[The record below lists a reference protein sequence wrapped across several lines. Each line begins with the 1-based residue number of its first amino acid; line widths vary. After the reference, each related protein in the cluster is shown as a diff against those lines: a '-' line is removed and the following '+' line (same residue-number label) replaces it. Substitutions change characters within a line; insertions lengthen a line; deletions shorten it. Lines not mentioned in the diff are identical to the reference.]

1 MIAVDTSALLHV
13 AFAEP
18 GHRESVATLLE
29 RSARLVSAA
38 SVIKAQAVLASRAEQ
53 PREALDHLL
62 GLLRVE
68 IVAVD
73 AVQVDI
79 ARDAYL
85 RFGRASRHPAHLNYG
100 DTFAYALA
108 RARDVPLAFVGDD
121 FALTD
126 LRLLRLA

>member
-13 AFAEP
+13 AFAEA
-18 GHRESVATLLE
+18 GHRDSVAALLG

-38 SVIKAQAVLASRAEQ
+38 SVVEAQAVLASRANE
-53 PREALDHLL
+53 PREALDRLL
-62 GLLRVE
+62 TLLRVE

-73 AVQVDI
+73 GAQVEI
-79 ARDAYL
+79 ARAAYL
-85 RFGRASRHPAHLNYG
+85 TFGRASGHPARLNYG
-100 DTFAYALA
+100 DTFPYALA

-121 FALTD
+121 FSLTD

>member
-1 MIAVDTSALLHV
+1 VIAVDTSALLHV

-18 GHRESVATLLE
+18 GYRDSVAALLA

-38 SVIKAQAVLASRAEQ
+38 SVVEAQAVLASRAVE
-53 PREALDHLL
+53 PRETLDRLMT
-62 GLLRVE
+62 LLRVE
-68 IVAVD
+68 VVVVD
-73 AVQVDI
+73 DEHVEI

-85 RFGRASRHPAHLNYG
+85 TFGRASGHPALQNFG

-108 RARDVPLAFVGDD
+108 RARDVPLAYVGDD
-121 FALTD
+121 FSLTD

>member
-13 AFAEP
+13 AFAEA
-18 GHRESVATLLE
+18 GHRDSVAALLG
-29 RSARLVSAA
+29 RSARLVSAV
-38 SVIKAQAVLASRAEQ
+38 SVVEAQAVLASRADE
-53 PREALDHLL
+53 PREALDRLL
-62 GLLRVE
+62 TLLRVE

-73 AVQVDI
+73 GAQAEI

-85 RFGRASRHPAHLNYG
+85 TFGRASGHPARLNYG
-100 DTFAYALA
+100 DTFPYALA

-121 FALTD
+121 FSLTD

>member
-13 AFAEP
+13 ALAEA
-18 GHRESVATLLE
+18 GHRDSVAALLG

-38 SVIKAQAVLASRAEQ
+38 SVVEAQAVLASRANE
-53 PREALDHLL
+53 PREALDRLL
-62 GLLRVE
+62 TLLRIE

-73 AVQVDI
+73 GAQVEI

-85 RFGRASRHPAHLNYG
+85 TFGRASGHPARLDYG
-100 DTFAYALA
+100 DTFPYALA

-121 FALTD
+121 FSLTD

>member
-38 SVIKAQAVLASRAEQ
+38 SVVEAQAVLASRAEE
-53 PREALDHLL
+53 PRAALDRLL
-62 GLLRVE
+62 TLLRVE

-73 AVQVDI
+73 AAQVDI
-79 ARDAYL
+79 AREAYL
-85 RFGRASRHPAHLNYG
+85 TYGRASGHPARLNYG

-108 RARDVPLAFVGDD
+108 RTRNVPLAFVGER

>member
-1 MIAVDTSALLHV
+1 LIAVDTSALLHV

-18 GHRESVATLLE
+18 GHRHSVATLLG

-38 SVIKAQAVLASRAEQ
+38 SVVGAQAVLASRAEE
-53 PREALDHLL
+53 PREALDRLL
-62 GLLRVE
+62 GLLRIE

-73 AVQVDI
+73 AAQVDI

-85 RFGRASRHPAHLNYG
+85 RFGRASRHPARLHYG

-121 FALTD
+121 FSLTD

>member
-18 GHRESVATLLE
+18 GYRDSVSALLG
-29 RSARLVSAA
+29 RSVRLVSAA
-38 SVIKAQAVLASRAEQ
+38 SVVEAQAVHASRAEE
-53 PREALDHLL
+53 PREALDRLL
-62 GLLRVE
+62 MLLRIQ

-73 AVQVDI
+73 AEQVEI
-79 ARDAYL
+79 ARNAYL
-85 RFGRASRHPAHLNYG
+85 TFGRASGHPARLNYG
-100 DTFAYALA
+100 DAFAYALA

-121 FALTD
+121 FSRTD